1 MDDLLKVERLKT
13 YFFTRKGVVKAVDG
27 VSFSLKPGEILGIV
41 GESGAGKSITGFSII
56 NLIDAPGKIVEG
68 KVLFKNKNLVEL
80 SQNELN
86 KIRGNEI
93 SMIFQDPQTSLNPVL
108 TIERQLIETI
118 YYHNKSLSKK
128 EMYNRV
134 INVLNRVGLPSPEKR
149 LKNYPHQFSGGMKQR
164 IVISMALLNNP
175 KLLIADEP
183 TTALD
188 VTIQAQI
195 LFLMK
200 SLCRDFKSA
209 LILITHDIGVVA
221 QVCDKVAVMYG
232 GKIVEYGSKKDILYK
247 PLHPYTKGLIECLP
261 KYNEE
266 KKKLYQIKGIMPSLL
281 NLPSGCYFRN
291 RCPEAFDKCLE
302 YPEMKIIEERRVS
315 CHNIVESY

>member
-1 MDDLLKVERLKT
+1 MSSLLEVKNLKT
-13 YFFTRKGVVKAVDG
+13 YFFTRKGVVKAVDDI
-27 VSFSLKPGEILGIV
+27 SFALEPGEVLGIV

-56 NLIDAPGKIVEG
+56 NLIDPPGKIIEG
-68 KVLFKNKNLVEL
+68 EVNFKSKNLLNFTE
-80 SQNELN
+80 EEMN

-118 YYHNKSLSKK
+118 AYHNRGLDKN
-128 EMYNRV
+128 EMRKRAV
-134 INVLNRVGLPSPEKR
+134 DMLNKVGIPSAEKR
-149 LKNYPHQFSGGMKQR
+149 IRNYPHQFSGGMKQR
-164 IVISMALLNNP
+164 IVISMALINNP

-200 SLCRDFKSA
+200 KLCSDFKSS

-221 QVCDKVAVMYG
+221 QLCDKVAVMYA
-232 GKIVEYGSKKDILYK
+232 GKIVEYGSKKEILYH
-247 PLHPYTKGLIECLP
+247 PMHPYTKGLIECLP
-261 KYNEE
+261 KLNEE
-266 KKKLYQIKGIMPSLL
+266 RKKLYQIRGIMPSLL
-281 NLPSGCYFRN
+281 NLPSGCYFRD
-291 RCPEAFDKCLE
+291 RCPYADDECLV
-302 YPEMKIIEERRVS
+302 YPENKNIEGRTVA
-315 CHNIVESY
+315 CHKTGKF

>member
-1 MDDLLKVERLKT
+1 MIQVKNLKT
-13 YFFTRKGVVKAVDG
+13 YFFTKKGTVKAVDG
-27 VSFSLKPGEILGIV
+27 VSFNIKEGEILGIV

-56 NLIDAPGKIVEG
+56 NLIDYPGKIVDGEVIFEG
-68 KVLFKNKNLVEL
+68 KNLVKLPQKEL
-80 SQNELN
+80 E
-86 KIRGNEI
+86 KIRGNKI

-118 YYHNKSLSKK
+118 YFHNRNLTKNEMRKRAIEVLKK
-128 EMYNRV
+128 
-134 INVLNRVGLPSPEKR
+134 VGIPSPEKR

-164 IVISMALLNNP
+164 IVISMALINNP

-195 LFLMK
+195 LILMK
-200 SLCRDFKSA
+200 KLCRDLNSS

-221 QVCDKVAVMYG
+221 QLADNIAVMYG
-232 GKIVEYGSKKDILYK
+232 GKIVEYGKKEDILYN

-261 KYNEE
+261 KYNED
-266 KKKLYQIKGIMPSLL
+266 KKRLYQIKGVMPNLL
-281 NLPSGCYFRN
+281 NLPEGCYFRD
-291 RCPEAFDKCLE
+291 RCPEADERCLT
-302 YPEMKIIEERRVS
+302 YPEEKEIGDRRVS
-315 CHNIVESY
+315 CHKVTI